1 MFFVVHINVFVFPFQ
16 WNEVTEQWDKVSL
29 SFSVASY
36 MYLYFCYLS
45 CMQHKL
51 RLIERFIHKCCSERL
66 NDVCVT
72 CTV

>member
-36 MYLYFCYLS
+36 MYLYFCFELYAA
-45 CMQHKL
+45 Q
-51 RLIERFIHKCCSERL
+51 IETHRKIYS
-66 NDVCVT
+66 
-72 CTV
+72 